1 MPDKV
6 YNSGMKAKL
15 SAVAAICVLIAA
27 FLCCCVPEGEIPSG
41 NGQEET
47 PAEEENGEIREMKI
61 TINGIQ
67 FTATLES
74 GAAAQAFARLLPL
87 EISMNELNGNEKYC
101 YLDEPLPQNAER
113 VGRIEAGDIMLWGDD
128 CIVVFYESFNTSY
141 RYTRLGKVINAENLA
156 HAAGAGTAQVTFGRE

>member
-47 PAEEENGEIREMKI
+47 PAEEENGEICEMKI
-61 TINGIQ
+61 TIYGN
-67 FTATLES
+67 
-74 GAAAQAFARLLPL
+74 ARKRR
-87 EISMNELNGNEKYC
+87 G
-101 YLDEPLPQNAER
+101 
-113 VGRIEAGDIMLWGDD
+113 
-128 CIVVFYESFNTSY
+128 
-141 RYTRLGKVINAENLA
+141 
-156 HAAGAGTAQVTFGRE
+156 GAGFCATSAA

>member
-1 MPDKV
+1 
-6 YNSGMKAKL
+6 MKKKFFAL
-15 SAVAAICVLIAA
+15 LTIIILLFAA
-27 FLCCCVPEGEIPSG
+27 LCACAGGEPTEPEQPT
-41 NGQEET
+41 N
-47 PAEEENGEIREMKI
+47 EENSSGEEQESTEEIVMKI
-61 TINGIQ
+61 TINGRT
-67 FTATLES
+67 FTAKADG

-87 EISMNELNGNEKYC
+87 DVTMSELNGNEKYC

>member
-6 YNSGMKAKL
+6 YNSGIKGKL
-15 SAVAAICVLIAA
+15 TAVGGKWVLNAGI
-27 FLCCCVPEGEIPSG
+27 LCLWGAEGGIPSG

-47 PAEEENGEIREMKI
+47 PGEEENGEIWEMKI
-61 TINGIQ
+61 SINGIP

-87 EISMNELNGNEKYC
+87 EINMSELNVNEKYC

-128 CIVVFYESFNTSY
+128 CVVIFYESFATSY
-141 RYTRLGKVINAENLA
+141 SYTRLGKITGTENLA
-156 HAAGAGTAQVTFGRE
+156 HAAGAGTARVKFGRE

>member
-1 MPDKV
+1 
-6 YNSGMKAKL
+6 MKKKFFAL
-15 SAVAAICVLIAA
+15 LTIIILLFAA
-27 FLCCCVPEGEIPSG
+27 LCACAGGEPTEPEQPT
-41 NGQEET
+41 N
-47 PAEEENGEIREMKI
+47 EENSSGEEQESTEEIVMKI
-61 TINGIQ
+61 TINGRT
-67 FTATLES
+67 FTAKADG

-87 EISMNELNGNEKYC
+87 DVTMSELNGNEKYY
-101 YLDEPLPQNAER
+101 YLDEPLPQNAQR